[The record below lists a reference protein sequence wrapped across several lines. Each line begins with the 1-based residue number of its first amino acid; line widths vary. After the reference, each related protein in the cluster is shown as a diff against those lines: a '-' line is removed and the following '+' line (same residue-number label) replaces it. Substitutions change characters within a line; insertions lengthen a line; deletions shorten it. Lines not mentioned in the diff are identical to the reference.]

1 MVFPGYPC
9 FLPKKTDR
17 HNITEILLKVVLN
30 TINQPNLN
38 IDNIVKNNIPL
49 MKWIIVKNYNIVKYQ
64 LKLYFR
70 SVISKLLERWSSLRG
85 RSAQDCIRVY
95 LAVVRK
101 WQYCGAKLFQTK
113 VSTGTTLLSRFGLS
127 LWCLMPLFN
136 NISVILWRKLEYPE
150 KPPTCRKSL
159 TSFIT

>member
-1 MVFPGYPC
+1 M
-9 FLPKKTDR
+9 
-17 HNITEILLKVVLN
+17 LN

-150 KPPTCRKSL
+150 KHQPVASHWQALSHNVTMNGVL
-159 TSFIT
+159 THDFSGNRHRLDR